1 MGRKRMTE
9 SVATCRF
16 ADAGA
21 SNGLLHSLL
30 DQTWIQMVTS
40 LLCRSRILPAVSLGE
55 HPLPAPLPIGIA
67 VLPRQ
72 GMGQYHRS
80 PPRRQTLLMEAVN
93 N

>member
-1 MGRKRMTE
+1 MGRKRMAE

-30 DQTWIQMVTS
+30 DQTWIQVVTS

-67 VLPRQ
+67 VLPCQ

-80 PPRRQTLLMEAVN
+80 PPRPQILLLEAAN

>member
-1 MGRKRMTE
+1 MAE
-9 SVATCRF
+9 NVATCRF

-30 DQTWIQMVTS
+30 DQTWMQMVTS

-55 HPLPAPLPIGIA
+55 HPLPAPLPIDTA

-80 PPRRQTLLMEAVN
+80 PPRPQILLMEAVN
-93 N
+93 ILEVTF